1 LRALVEI
8 AEQESHHVKDQEDGC
23 VNFPLGL
30 VVERWMYLSYLFVAR
45 DIRHFEAFLRDNL
58 MVMPMIR
65 ETHSTIA
72 VTEIKDTTELPL
84 ETQL

>member
-1 LRALVEI
+1 
-8 AEQESHHVKDQEDGC
+8 
-23 VNFPLGL
+23 
-30 VVERWMYLSYLFVAR
+30 
-45 DIRHFEAFLRDNL
+45 